1 MKSFETKF
9 KAATVSWTVT
19 SEMQL
24 VGGDEVWTDFV
35 LFDLVYCA
43 PDGRGRGYAKKALVL
58 AIAEARAAYP
68 ELEIRL
74 VVEPQ
79 EAAVDADGLVRL
91 YEDAGF
97 RIVNTD
103 VVVVMAC

>member
-1 MKSFETKF
+1 MKNHETKF
-9 KAATVSWTVT
+9 KSAKILWSLT
-19 SEMQL
+19 SEWEL
-24 VGGDEVWTDFV
+24 IDGDEKMTDYV
-35 LFDLVYCA
+35 SFDLVYCA
-43 PDGRGRGYAKKALVL
+43 PDGRGRGYAKKALAL

-79 EAAVDADGLVRL
+79 EAAVDADGLVRF

-97 RIVNTD
+97 RIVVAD
-103 VVVVMAC
+103 CIVVMAC